1 MTLSLPLRAVL
12 TTSLALSAVFVQAQS
27 AKPAVN
33 QGPYQPKA
41 QASPFN
47 GKVVE
52 DVVARVNDQIITS
65 SDYERASQQMDADG
79 KQQGWSPQELE
90 DRKRNLL
97 RDLVDKELLLSKGK
111 ELGITGETELIKR
124 LDEIR
129 KQNHLESME
138 DLEKAAQQQGVSYE
152 DFKQNIRNEIIS
164 QEVIREQVSRHI
176 QLTKADVS
184 SFYQEHKAEFEQPEA
199 VHLSEIL
206 IPVKPDDPASL
217 AEAQAKA
224 AEVEAKLK
232 SGTSF
237 EDLSKQYSTGPTA
250 QTGGD
255 LGEFKKGSG
264 LLAKPFEDATF
275 ALKAGEVTSP
285 IRTKQGLIIF
295 KVVQH
300 TGGSNDFASVEPQVE
315 EAAFMDRMQ
324 PELRK
329 YLTTLREQAYIDIRP
344 GFQDAGA
351 AAHSVKPLY
360 SAYTQPG
367 LKKKKK
373 VQKARFRQASGRTF
387 RSKSGAAAPAT
398 KQAGAATPSA
408 PVPATST
415 DQATA
420 PANPAADGAGTT
432 TAAATPDSAAA
443 TPAAAPAPSKSSSVA
458 ASGISTK
465 PVKKQ
470 KVRFGQAPTQ
480 TLAATAGASTAS
492 TTVVGGDTGG
502 GDTATAGAETQV
514 AANSSS
520 NDVPGLEPTAAPKA
534 KTRFAARAREP
545 KQKKA
550 PTQDQLENKAVADVT
565 PEQQAAEA
573 QQVAPLGLAGDTAKK
588 KKEPKPKSDHKTRYA
603 EEPKGAPADATPAT
617 NNSDSIPTTAA
628 GPLVNTMPTKEK
640 ENSGP
645 SDTPPAGAG
654 PAASPTPATQATPP
668 TGTAPQPAP
677 Q

>member
-1 MTLSLPLRAVL
+1 MTLSLPLRAVI
-12 TTSLALSAVFVQAQS
+12 TTSLALSAVFVQAQ
-27 AKPAVN
+27 APKPVVN
-33 QGPYQPKA
+33 QGPYQPQA

-65 SDYERASQQMDADG
+65 SDYQRALQQMDADG
-79 KQQGWSPQELE
+79 RQQNWSEQELA
-90 DRKRNLL
+90 DRKKDLL
-97 RDLVDKELLLSKGK
+97 RDLIDKELLLSKGK

-124 LDEIR
+124 LDDIR

-138 DLEKAAQQQGVSYE
+138 DLEKAAQSQGVSYE

-164 QEVIREQVSRHI
+164 QEVIRDQVSRRI
-176 QLTKADVS
+176 QLTKADVTNY
-184 SFYQEHKAEFEQPEA
+184 YQNHKAEFEQPET
-199 VHLSEIL
+199 VRLSEIL
-206 IPVKPDDPASL
+206 IPVKPDDAASL
-217 AEAQAKA
+217 EQAQAKA
-224 AEVEAKLK
+224 ADVEAKLK
-232 SGTSF
+232 SGISF
-237 EDLSKQYSTGPTA
+237 DELAKQDSSGPTA

-275 ALKAGEVTSP
+275 SLKTGEVTAP

-300 TGGSNDFASVEPQVE
+300 TGGSNDYASVEPQVE

-324 PELRK
+324 PQLRT
-329 YLTTLREQAYIDIRP
+329 YLTTLREQAYIDVRP
-344 GFQDAGA
+344 GFHDAGA

-367 LKKKKK
+367 AKKKKK
-373 VQKARFRQASGRTF
+373 VQKARFRQASTRSF
-387 RSKSGAAAPAT
+387 RSKSGTTTSAGNS
-398 KQAGAATPSA
+398 KQAS
-408 PVPATST
+408 
-415 DQATA
+415 
-420 PANPAADGAGTT
+420 
-432 TAAATPDSAAA
+432 AA
-443 TPAAAPAPSKSSSVA
+443 TPATDQAAGTPTPAATEAAGNTTAATTTAPAATSSASKQVA
-458 ASGISTK
+458 SNGLSTK

-470 KVRFGQAPTQ
+470 KVRFGQAPSQ
-480 TLAATAGASTAS
+480 SLAATAGSSTA
-492 TTVVGGDTGG
+492 TTNAPVSEPAN
-502 GDTATAGAETQV
+502 TASETQV
-514 AANSSS
+514 ASNASSS
-520 NDVPGLEPTAAPKA
+520 GDIAGSEPTAAPKT
-534 KTRFAARAREP
+534 KTRFAYRAHEP

-573 QQVAPLGLAGDTAKK
+573 QQTAPLGLAGDTAKK
-588 KKEPKPKSDHKTRYA
+588 KKEPKPKLDHKTRYA
-603 EEPKGAPADATPAT
+603 ETPKTNSDAQPAATPDT
-617 NNSDSIPTTAA
+617 TPTSAA
-628 GPLVNTMPTKEK
+628 GPLSNLAPTKPK
-640 ENSGP
+640 DDGP

-654 PAASPTPATQATPP
+654 PASSPTPPTSATPP